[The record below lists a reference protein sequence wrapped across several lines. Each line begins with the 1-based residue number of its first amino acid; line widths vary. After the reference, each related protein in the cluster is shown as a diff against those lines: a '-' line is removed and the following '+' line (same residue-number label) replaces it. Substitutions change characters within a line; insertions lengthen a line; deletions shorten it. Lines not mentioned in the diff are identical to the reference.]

1 MNQAIILAGGKGT
14 RLRARLGDLPKPL
27 VDVCGVPL
35 LERQIQLLKRYD
47 FNQILILVGYQ
58 GERIVEFCHSRGNW
72 GIDVKCIYDGVPLG
86 TAGAVLNVFDYLD
99 KEFLV
104 VYGDTML
111 EIDIR
116 RFCLYHAE
124 NKKAAATLFLHPNDH
139 PFDSDLVDIDEEG
152 FITAFYPYPHDP
164 SIYFPNLVNA
174 GLYLIRKDSLQD
186 YLTRVGKILDFG
198 NELFPDMI
206 SRGVNLRGYN
216 SPEYIKD
223 CGTPE
228 RLDKVIM
235 DYDEGRINRASLFL
249 KQKAVFLDRDGTIN
263 REVGH
268 LAEIHELELL
278 PDAAQAIRRLNQEEY
293 RACLI
298 TNQPVVARGNCTLDG
313 LRKIHNKLET
323 LLGQERAFLDRI
335 YYCPHH
341 PDKGYPGEVSE
352 FKIICGCR
360 KPNTELVDRAM
371 TDLNIARERSWMIG
385 DSTTDILLANK
396 TGLRSILVE
405 TGHAGLDHNYLVYPD
420 FIVPNLMEAVSLILD
435 RYPNWLNQFRST
447 VSIVQP
453 GDVILIGGNSRS
465 GKSTFASVVRDLL
478 LERGI
483 KGRVLTTDRWLLSEG
498 DRGPGVLQRHDL
510 NKLRSL
516 FAKIYDPIK
525 RPKQINLPFYKKGP
539 REHVPN
545 AEVVSLSPQDVL
557 IFEGVV
563 ALCLET
569 NKEREH
575 RFYVEIDEK
584 ERKKRIISE
593 YCIRGFSSELAELTY
608 FNRMQE
614 EVPLVQDFAAG
625 DNIIHIHI

>member
-563 ALCLET
+563 ALSLET
-569 NKEREH
+569 NKGREH

>member
-228 RLDKVIM
+228 RLDKVM
-235 DYDEGRINRASLFL
+235 EHSR
-249 KQKAVFLDRDGTIN
+249 KAI
-263 REVGH
+263 
-268 LAEIHELELL
+268 
-278 PDAAQAIRRLNQEEY
+278 
-293 RACLI
+293 CM
-298 TNQPVVARGNCTLDG
+298 
-313 LRKIHNKLET
+313 LRN
-323 LLGQERAFLDRI
+323 
-335 YYCPHH
+335 
-341 PDKGYPGEVSE
+341 
-352 FKIICGCR
+352 
-360 KPNTELVDRAM
+360 
-371 TDLNIARERSWMIG
+371 
-385 DSTTDILLANK
+385 
-396 TGLRSILVE
+396 
-405 TGHAGLDHNYLVYPD
+405 
-420 FIVPNLMEAVSLILD
+420 
-435 RYPNWLNQFRST
+435 
-447 VSIVQP
+447 
-453 GDVILIGGNSRS
+453 
-465 GKSTFASVVRDLL
+465 
-478 LERGI
+478 
-483 KGRVLTTDRWLLSEG
+483 
-498 DRGPGVLQRHDL
+498 
-510 NKLRSL
+510 
-516 FAKIYDPIK
+516 
-525 RPKQINLPFYKKGP
+525 
-539 REHVPN
+539 
-545 AEVVSLSPQDVL
+545 
-557 IFEGVV
+557 
-563 ALCLET
+563 
-569 NKEREH
+569 
-575 RFYVEIDEK
+575 
-584 ERKKRIISE
+584 
-593 YCIRGFSSELAELTY
+593 
-608 FNRMQE
+608 
-614 EVPLVQDFAAG
+614 
-625 DNIIHIHI
+625 